1 MDPKTVVGR
10 PKPISRTGPSP
21 IKYLRYHTLPCHSH
35 RHFLSDIRGKS
46 LGLFCIWQCLDCHL
60 PSCQLSQPWF
70 RPPHCS
76 FCLDIHEQPCQ
87 MTEYF
92 SSSNVLLTQIKK
104 WSGKSAPCPPSFWPD
119 GGSDKS
125 NAKVQLKTLNEHCA
139 VYAF

>member
-92 SSSNVLLTQIKK
+92 SSSNVLLTQIKNVLG
-104 WSGKSAPCPPSFWPD
+104 SQLPAPHRFGLM
-119 GGSDKS
+119 GGPTSPTRKFS
-125 NAKVQLKTLNEHCA
+125 
-139 VYAF
+139 